1 VSGHSKWANI
11 KRRKAKVDEQRGK
24 LFTKLGREL
33 IIAARQGGPDPAG
46 NMRLKM
52 AIQKA
57 KDANMPQDTIAR
69 AIQKGSGELEGV
81 SYEEVV
87 YEGYGPSG
95 VALLINIAT
104 DNRNRTAGEI
114 RHILSRNGGNLGE
127 SGCVA
132 WMFNRKGVL
141 TVSASES
148 KLSED
153 DLMLLALE
161 AGAEDMQTESG
172 SYEITTAPEAFDPVK
187 TAFTEAGVQLTEA
200 EITMVPQTT
209 VEINDKEEAQRL
221 LRLIDLLEDHDDVQ
235 SVVANF
241 EIPEPLLQAIMN
253 ED

>member
-24 LFTKLGREL
+24 VFTKLGREI
-33 IIAARQGGPDPAG
+33 IIAAKHGGPDPSG

-57 KDANMPQDTIAR
+57 KEANMPQDTITR
-69 AIQKGSGELEGV
+69 AIQRGSGDIEGV

-95 VALLINIAT
+95 VAVLINIAT

-127 SGCVA
+127 SGCVS
-132 WMFNRKGVL
+132 WMFNRRGLIV
-141 TVSASES
+141 VPVEDA

-153 DLMLLALE
+153 DLMMLALE
-161 AGAEDMQTESG
+161 AGAEDMRTEEG
-172 SYEITTAPEAFDPVK
+172 SYEITSEPDDFETVRKALTD
-187 TAFTEAGVQLTEA
+187 AGVQPAEA
-200 EITMVPQTT
+200 EITMIPQTT
-209 VEINDKEEAQRL
+209 VEITNEEDAL
-221 LRLIDLLEDHDDVQ
+221 KVLRLMDLLEDHDDVQ
-235 SVVANF
+235 SVTANF
-241 EIPEPLLQAIMN
+241 EIPEQLMDALSG
-253 ED
+253 E